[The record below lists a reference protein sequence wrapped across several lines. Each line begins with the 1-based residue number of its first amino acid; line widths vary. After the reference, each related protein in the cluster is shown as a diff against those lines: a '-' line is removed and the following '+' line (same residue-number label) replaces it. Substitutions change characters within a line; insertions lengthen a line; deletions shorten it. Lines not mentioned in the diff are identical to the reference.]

1 MAKVLIAIPCMDMI
15 DTGFVQSLMG
25 LDVNSETRIRFLPGS
40 LVYDSRNQLTEIAR
54 ASECEYIFFL
64 DSDMTFRGDV
74 LRKLLE
80 DAEEN
85 NIDIVTGLCFTR
97 RQPIRTAIFS
107 KCEYSIDKDGQ
118 LFPDAVN
125 YMDYP
130 KNALFPVAACG
141 MACCLIRMSAVDNVL
156 KNYGLPFSP
165 AQGWGEDLSF
175 CIRARELGH
184 SIYCDSRI
192 KIGHIGKTV
201 INEDIFLAERS
212 RNV

>member
-1 MAKVLIAIPCMDMI
+1 MKVLIAIPCMDMI
-15 DTGFVQSLMG
+15 DTAFVQSLMVLE
-25 LDVNSETRIRFLPGS
+25 LDAEVRIKFLPGS

-107 KCEYSIDKDGQ
+107 KCEYSIDQDGQ

-130 KNALFPVAACG
+130 KDALFPVAACG
-141 MACCLIRMSAVDNVL
+141 MACCLIRMSVVDNVL

-201 INEDIFLAERS
+201 INEDVFLAERS

>member
-1 MAKVLIAIPCMDMI
+1 MAKILIAIPCMDMI
-15 DTGFVQSLMG
+15 DTAFVQSLMG
-25 LDVNSETRIRFLPGS
+25 LDIDGETRIRFLPGS

-54 ASECEYIFFL
+54 ANGCEYIFFV

-74 LRKLLE
+74 LRKLLA

-85 NIDIVTGLCFTR
+85 DIDVVTGLCFTR
-97 RQPIRTAIFS
+97 KQPIRTAIFK
-107 KCEYSIDKDGQ
+107 KCEYSQDKDGQ

-130 KNALFPVAACG
+130 KDELFPVEACG
-141 MACCLIRMSAVDNVL
+141 MACCLIRMSCVDHVL
-156 KNYGLPFSP
+156 EHFGLPFSP

-184 SIYCDSRI
+184 TIYCDSRV
-192 KIGHIGKTV
+192 KVGHIAKTV
-201 INEDIFLAERS
+201 ITEEVFLKG
-212 RNV
+212 

>member
-1 MAKVLIAIPCMDMI
+1 MAKILIAIPCMDMI
-15 DTGFVQSLMG
+15 DTAFVQSLMG
-25 LDVNSETRIRFLPGS
+25 LDIDGETRIRFLPGS

-54 ASECEYIFFL
+54 ANGCEYIFFV

-74 LRKLLE
+74 LQKLLT

-85 NIDIVTGLCFTR
+85 NIDVVTGLCFTR
-97 RQPIRTAIFS
+97 KQPIRTAIFK
-107 KCEYSIDKDGQ
+107 KCEYSQDKDGQ

-130 KNALFPVAACG
+130 KDELFPVAACG
-141 MACCLIRMSAVDNVL
+141 MACCLIRMSCVDNVL
-156 KNYGLPFSP
+156 ANFGLPFSP

-184 SIYCDSRI
+184 KIYCDSRV
-192 KIGHIGKTV
+192 KVGHIAKTV
-201 INEDIFLAERS
+201 ITEEVFLKG
-212 RNV
+212 